1 MPSLVWGRHPE
12 EAYRNPYE
20 YEVQE
25 QFIREA
31 SATLDKLNTL
41 LDAYTMK
48 FHQDDL
54 SLEKATWMLSLD
66 LVDSLKESLELLGE
80 KRHRVAFRLFRDAV
94 ETIDL
99 LKALHAGSTKSAAFL
114 SEWYKNESPRHVEL
128 RKHIENE
135 SGEEIAKQRKA
146 YYDQISKFTH
156 RTYRALLKGYSLGRG
171 NMMVHDSHSKSGLF
185 VLPHTIASGYA
196 ILADLIIQ
204 AVEILSNCC
213 ILKSDEVI
221 SALKSSLD
229 TNTIPRRFLPN

>member
-1 MPSLVWGRHPE
+1 MPSLVWGMHPE

-31 SATLDKLNTL
+31 SATLYKLNTL

-99 LKALHAGSTKSAAFL
+99 LKVLHAGSPKSAAFL
-114 SEWYKNESPRHVEL
+114 SEWYMNESPRHFEL
-128 RKHIENE
+128 REYIKKTLGKE
-135 SGEEIAKQRKA
+135 AATQRED
-146 YYDQISKFTH
+146 YYKQISKFTH
-156 RTYRALLKGYSLGRG
+156 RTYRALLKGFSLGHG
-171 NMMVHDSHSKSGLF
+171 NMMVHDSHYKSGLL

-196 ILADLIIQ
+196 TLADLIIQ

-213 ILKSDEVI
+213 ILKSDEVT
-221 SALKSSLD
+221 SAFKSSLE
-229 TNTIPRRFLPN
+229 TNTIPRRFVPN